1 MTNLIIG
8 TVIKT
13 ATAYVFA
20 LILARVMGRKLIS
33 QMTFFDFIVGVTIG
47 TLTANVM
54 VDTSNPASSSVTAL
68 VIISALSIGIGF
80 LTIKSFKLRKIV
92 DSEPVTL
99 VKNGTI
105 VEKNMKNTRMTV
117 NELMMKMREK
127 NAFSLADV
135 EFALMETDGKLSVLT
150 KADKQPVTSSQ
161 MNIKA
166 VSEGLMKDV
175 IIDGNLIE
183 ENLKAAGVDR
193 NWIKGELQKQNIND
207 LSDVFYGGIY
217 GNKQLHISK
226 KSKNNHEEDGKY
238 GIE

>member
-1 MTNLIIG
+1 MTNFIIN

-13 ATAYVFA
+13 AVAYVFA
-20 LILARVMGRKLIS
+20 LILARIMGRKLIS
-33 QMTFFDFIVGVTIG
+33 QMTFFDFIVGVTMG

-54 VDTSNPASSSVTAL
+54 VDTSNSVSSSVTAL
-68 VIISALSIGIGF
+68 IILSALSIGIGF
-80 LTIKSFKLRKIV
+80 LNIKSFRLRKMI

-105 VEKNMKNTRMTV
+105 VEDNMKNTRMTI

-135 EFALMETDGKLSVLT
+135 EFAIMETDGMLSVLT
-150 KADKQPVTSSQ
+150 KADKKPVTPSQ

-166 VSEGLMKDV
+166 ESEGLMKDV

-183 ENLKAAGVDR
+183 ENLKDAGVDK
-193 NWIKGELQKQNIND
+193 NWIKGELQKQNVND
-207 LSDVFYGGIY
+207 FSDVFYGGLY
-217 GNKQLHISK
+217 GNKKLHISR
-226 KSKNNHEEDGKY
+226 KSNSEHEKHGQDG
-238 GIE
+238 ID